1 MKSEENKDGYTMT
14 RDAGMQPEFLEASFQ
29 LKKGETSDLVATDN
43 GYHIIKVYEANE
55 DVIAPL
61 DDEKKEQIRDALLSE
76 KKNQEIDKKIQNWV
90 KKADIRK
97 YEKRL

>member
-1 MKSEENKDGYTMT
+1 GYTMT
-14 RDAGMQPEFLEASFQ
+14 RDAGMQPEFLKASFQ
-29 LKKGETSDLVATDN
+29 LKEGETSELVATDN
-43 GYHIIKVYEANE
+43 GYHIIKVYEAKE